1 MELHLPGHSVHV
13 TMRATWTNPHTAAAR
28 ELVFNAHSRY
38 VVPADQIGLTAKT
51 LEIFRMDPGE
61 SMGEK
66 EPALEIH
73 RATLADA
80 AGPGKDEELAMRYEG
95 DTKTSLVLPLPYEV
109 KPGQS
114 ATVILDI
121 TMRLPQKQGRWG
133 QWRDVTFLSNWLPV
147 FAVFGKAPA
156 PTPAR
161 DNDPKHAVTTYDPCW
176 QPTPFIAW
184 HHPLFHQAAH
194 YHVRVLLP
202 NDQNVACS
210 GSIVARRDTADGRP
224 Q

>member
-38 VVPADQIGLTAKT
+38 VVPDDQIGLTAKT

-73 RATLADA
+73 RPTLADA
-80 AGPGKDEELAMRYEG
+80 AGPAKDEELAIRYEG
-95 DTKTSLVLPLPYEV
+95 DTKTSLVLPLPYEG

-114 ATVILDI
+114 APT
-121 TMRLPQKQGRWG
+121 TP
-133 QWRDVTFLSNWLPV
+133 TFLL
-147 FAVFGKAPA
+147 
-156 PTPAR
+156 
-161 DNDPKHAVTTYDPCW
+161 
-176 QPTPFIAW
+176 
-184 HHPLFHQAAH
+184 
-194 YHVRVLLP
+194 
-202 NDQNVACS
+202 
-210 GSIVARRDTADGRP
+210 RP
-224 Q
+224 P